1 MLLYPSPLNFLS
13 HTHKRHPP
21 PKKNVH
27 ITTEQNADD
36 QVFLFHVAF
45 IFFVKNRILRRRIT
59 INIPFLLEPKTNLK
73 SKHESLDI

>member
-1 MLLYPSPLNFLS
+1 MLLYPSLLNFLS
-13 HTHKRHPP
+13 PTHSKK
-21 PKKNVH
+21 KKNVH
-27 ITTEQNADD
+27 ITNEQNADD
-36 QVFLFHVAF
+36 QVFLFHIAF